1 MMWGG
6 AYTNSPGLVRSQD
19 FCATEMMLNVVHC
32 WRKKNSIWPR
42 LKVNSSF
49 GFLKAVLHLLTAL
62 HWFDDNDYFNLD
74 YISFYLPDI
83 NY

>member
-6 AYTNSPGLVRSQD
+6 AYRPGLVRSQD

-32 WRKKNSIWPR
+32 WRKKNNSIWHKW
-42 LKVNSSF
+42 KVNSSY
-49 GFLKAVLHLLTAL
+49 GSLKTVLHVLTAM
-62 HWFDDNDYFNLD
+62 HWFDDNDHFNLD